1 MAGGGGVGGAV
12 VWGSGRGV
20 KLPEADTRK
29 IHVMAHMA
37 NWKNKGSVT

>member
-1 MAGGGGVGGAV
+1 MAGGGGVGGGV

-29 IHVMAHMA
+29 IRGLSIPGAYGVCFF
-37 NWKNKGSVT
+37 